1 MHIKKLSQ
9 TMREFFVLGQQGK
22 KNHVSIYIS
31 RKRITL
37 FINSLT
43 DISVII
49 FLWTSFLYPGN
60 NEEMKENKQEKLI
73 CG

>member
-31 RKRITL
+31 CKRITF

-43 DISVII
+43 DISVIT
-49 FLWTSFLYPGN
+49 FL
-60 NEEMKENKQEKLI
+60 
-73 CG
+73 